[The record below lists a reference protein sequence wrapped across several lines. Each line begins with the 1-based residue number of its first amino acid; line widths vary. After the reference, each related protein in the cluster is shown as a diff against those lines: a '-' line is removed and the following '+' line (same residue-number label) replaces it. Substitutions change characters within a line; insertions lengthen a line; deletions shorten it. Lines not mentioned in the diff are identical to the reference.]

1 MGGAAL
7 QRGDV
12 QRPVPRLLRHDHG
25 WRRLASRTQLD
36 LIRCVPLCFV
46 WVKYIDLVSLDASKA
61 SRTQLD
67 LDRAPYVL
75 YGVKYIGLVSLAPL
89 STLRWPAGH
98 KVYKIKMAC
107 KQHLDSI
114 RPRL

>member
-1 MGGAAL
+1 MQYEDVKPGELINVSVVGVEKFGMLVDVTDSIRAL
-7 QRGDV
+7 C
-12 QRPVPRLLRHDHG
+12 PLT
-25 WRRLASRTQLD
+25 ASQPH
-36 LIRCVPLCFV
+36 I
-46 WVKYIDLVSLDASKA
+46 
-61 SRTQLD
+61 D

-98 KVYKIKMAC
+98 KVYKIKMAY